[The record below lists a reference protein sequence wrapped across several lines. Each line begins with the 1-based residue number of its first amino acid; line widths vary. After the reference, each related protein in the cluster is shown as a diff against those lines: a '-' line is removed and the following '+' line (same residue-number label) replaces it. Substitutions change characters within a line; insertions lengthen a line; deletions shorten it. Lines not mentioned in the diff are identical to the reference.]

1 VGEKTATALVQRI
14 GPVEA
19 ILEHLD
25 LVEQSGLRGAK
36 KLRETLAREAETA
49 RLSKTLATIERDLPL
64 RLDMDALCWSGADR
78 AELRAL
84 LTDLEMHSLL
94 RDLGAAGD
102 APAVEYRDLPDAG
115 AVATALPGL
124 RGAAL
129 SLVPDL
135 DSPRARA
142 VLAPRRRRSRW
153 RWWRSRRRRT
163 CRRYWRRSL
172 RTWRWR
178 RSART

>member
-1 VGEKTATALVQRI
+1 MRDRRIGVAEVRARFGADPERLPDGLGLMGDAIDDIPGVPGVGEKTATALVQRI

-19 ILEHLD
+19 ILDHLD

-102 APAVEYRDLPDAG
+102 APAVEYA
-115 AVATALPGL
+115 
-124 RGAAL
+124 
-129 SLVPDL
+129 
-135 DSPRARA
+135 
-142 VLAPRRRRSRW
+142 
-153 RWWRSRRRRT
+153 T
-163 CRRYWRRSL
+163 CRRWRTSRRHLSAGVRLAGARSRLAPL
-172 RTWRWR
+172 RGSR
-178 RSART
+178 